1 MFGSN
6 STFYRFAVVPDDG
19 NLFLDVPDAPQ
30 DRPTSP
36 GQFLTLNKPSAP
48 ARIMISLAIR
58 ARTHIRRR
66 KHIHIQTHTQCM
78 RVCVRARIRA
88 YGCVAHARALARE
101 HNSIPVSSHPLLPLR
116 PLPESPPSHPLP
128 RTTLLQYSLIVQVW
142 PSGFCW
148 SIAWRKRNW
157 VRLHF
162 FPNNHQ
168 IRQIIVK

>member
-1 MFGSN
+1 M
-6 STFYRFAVVPDDG
+6 TLCLALTLRFSDLQWFQMMAICFQMCPMHPRTG
-19 NLFLDVPDAPQ
+19 
-30 DRPTSP
+30 RPHL

-66 KHIHIQTHTQCM
+66 KHIHIQTHT
-78 RVCVRARIRA
+78 VHACVRACAHTSVR
-88 YGCVAHARALARE
+88 GCVAHARALARE

-142 PSGFCW
+142 PPGF
-148 SIAWRKRNW
+148 
-157 VRLHF
+157 
-162 FPNNHQ
+162 
-168 IRQIIVK
+168 